1 MPPRIPEP
9 LESPTRL
16 GRGGSLAA
24 IKRVRPRI
32 KQLNL
37 GLLAAGVAFWA
48 TLAVFPT
55 LIALVMVYGLV
66 ANPQDVTRQVDNA
79 LSGLSK
85 DAKHLIGD
93 QVSSIAAT
101 RPQAL
106 SLGLV
111 VSLV

>member
-1 MPPRIPEP
+1 MPARSQEPR
-9 LESPTRL
+9 ESPAEV
-16 GRGGSLAA
+16 GRGGWLAA
-24 IKRVRPRI
+24 LKRVRPRI

-48 TLAVFPT
+48 TLAIFPT

-66 ANPQDVTRQVDNA
+66 ANPADVTRQVDNA

-106 SLGLV
+106 SLG
-111 VSLV
+111 